1 LIDDDIALA
10 KSLDKKSPFTKSNQ
24 FALDFVSPFSYT
36 YDVLSLC
43 YEGPVWRGQLGAQE
57 VVFVISQQPM
67 PGVSAAATLTGPST
81 IKDSPAVER
90 ALSRSKIYLLISW
103 SLLYPEDE
111 EFLDYLRCGEFVG
124 DGRAA
129 LDALEVAL
137 GADEGERV
145 KEKLASLRKQLALAE
160 SLVASECVNWQLSD
174 LQSEHR
180 RVFSNVITLDCPPYE
195 TLFGNDHVFAQSHV
209 MGDISG
215 FYKAF
220 GVEVSKDIHE
230 RLDHLSV
237 EFEFMH
243 FLAYKESY
251 SLCHDSPEK
260 TQIVVDAQKKFVKN
274 HIGRWV
280 PLFCRMLSK
289 KAESGLFKL
298 VADMTADWMEFE
310 TAYLGVT
317 PQPYTETDYR
327 PATFSSPEGQTYECG
342 AQDQGNELTMLLNEV
357 GAQSFMDVKEKDREN
372 EEGRPSGT
380 A

>member
-1 LIDDDIALA
+1 MT
-10 KSLDKKSPFTKSNQ
+10 SP
-24 FALDFVSPFSYT
+24 
-36 YDVLSLC
+36 
-43 YEGPVWRGQLGAQE
+43 
-57 VVFVISQQPM
+57 QPM
-67 PGVSAAATLTGPST
+67 HRVSASATATLPNPST

-90 ALSRSKIYLLISW
+90 ALSRSKVYLLISW

-111 EFLDYLRCGEFVG
+111 EFLDYLRCGEFVE
-124 DGRAA
+124 DGRTA
-129 LDALEVAL
+129 LDALGVAL
-137 GADEGERV
+137 GVDGNQRAKD
-145 KEKLASLRKQLALAE
+145 KLVALKKQLE
-160 SLVASECVNWQLSD
+160 LVEGLISSECVNWQLSD

-220 GVEVSKDIHE
+220 GVELSKDIHE

-251 SLCHDSPEK
+251 SLCHDGPEK
-260 TQIVVDAQKKFVKN
+260 TQIVVEAQKKFVKN

-280 PLFCRMLSK
+280 PLFCRMLAK
-289 KAESGLFKL
+289 KADSGLFKL
-298 VADMTADWMEFE
+298 VADMTVDWMEFE
-310 TAYLGVT
+310 TAFLAVT

-342 AQDQGNELTMLLNEV
+342 AQDQGNELSMLLNEV
-357 GAQSFMDVKEKDREN
+357 GAQSFMDVKEKDKDKDQ

>member
-1 LIDDDIALA
+1 MTS
-10 KSLDKKSPFTKSNQ
+10 KQ
-24 FALDFVSPFSYT
+24 
-36 YDVLSLC
+36 
-43 YEGPVWRGQLGAQE
+43 PVPSA
-57 VVFVISQQPM
+57 SH
-67 PGVSAAATLTGPST
+67 SAAAVIPAPAT

-90 ALSRSKIYLLISW
+90 ALNRSKIYLLISW

-111 EFLDYLRCGEFVG
+111 EFLDYLRCGEFVE

-129 LDALEVAL
+129 LDTLHAMLD
-137 GADEGERV
+137 GNGGERAV
-145 KEKLASLRKQLALAE
+145 QKIYALKKQLDLAE
-160 SLVASECVNWQLSD
+160 TLIASECANWQLSD

-220 GVEVSKDIHE
+220 GVELSKDIHE

-251 SLCHDSPEK
+251 SRCHDGAEK

-280 PLFCRMLSK
+280 PLFCRMLAK
-289 KAESGLFKL
+289 KADSGLFKL
-298 VADMTADWMEFE
+298 VADMTGDWMEFE
-310 TAYLGVT
+310 TVFLGVA

-327 PATFSSPEGQTYECG
+327 PATFNSPEGQTYECG
-342 AQDQGNELTMLLNEV
+342 AQDQGNELTLLLNEV
-357 GAQSFMDVKEKDREN
+357 GAQSFLDVKDKDKEKDEKGPVGN
-372 EEGRPSGT
+372 

>member
-1 LIDDDIALA
+1 MTS
-10 KSLDKKSPFTKSNQ
+10 KQ
-24 FALDFVSPFSYT
+24 
-36 YDVLSLC
+36 
-43 YEGPVWRGQLGAQE
+43 PVPSA
-57 VVFVISQQPM
+57 SH
-67 PGVSAAATLTGPST
+67 SAAAVVPAPST

-90 ALSRSKIYLLISW
+90 ALNRSKIYLLVSW

-111 EFLDYLRCGEFVG
+111 EFLEYLRCGEFVE
-124 DGRAA
+124 DGRTA
-129 LDALEVAL
+129 LDTLQAMLD
-137 GADEGERV
+137 GNGGERAV
-145 KEKLASLRKQLALAE
+145 QKIHALKKQLDVAE
-160 SLVASECVNWQLSD
+160 TLIASECANWQLSD

-220 GVEVSKDIHE
+220 GVELSKDIHE

-243 FLAYKESY
+243 FLTYKESY
-251 SLCHDSPEK
+251 SRCHDGAEK

-280 PLFCRMLSK
+280 PLFCRMLAK
-289 KAESGLFKL
+289 KADSGLFKL
-298 VADMTADWMEFE
+298 VADMTADWMDFE
-310 TAYLGVT
+310 MAFLGVA

-327 PATFSSPEGQTYECG
+327 PATFNSPEGQTYECG
-342 AQDQGNELTMLLNEV
+342 AQDQGNELTLLLNEV
-357 GAQSFMDVKEKDREN
+357 GAQSFLDVKDKDKEKDEK
-372 EEGRPSGT
+372 GPVGT

>member
-1 LIDDDIALA
+1 MPSKQPVSGA
-10 KSLDKKSPFTKSNQ
+10 SPSV
-24 FALDFVSPFSYT
+24 A
-36 YDVLSLC
+36 
-43 YEGPVWRGQLGAQE
+43 A
-57 VVFVISQQPM
+57 VIP
-67 PGVSAAATLTGPST
+67 APST

-90 ALSRSKIYLLISW
+90 ALNRSKLYLLISW

-111 EFLDYLRCGEFVG
+111 EFLDYLRCGEFVE

-129 LDALEVAL
+129 LDTLQAMLD
-137 GADEGERV
+137 GAGGERAV
-145 KEKLASLRKQLALAE
+145 QKIHALKKQFDLAE
-160 SLVASECVNWQLSD
+160 TLIASEYINWQLSD

-220 GVEVSKDIHE
+220 GVELSKDIHE

-251 SLCHDSPEK
+251 SRCHDGAEK
-260 TQIVVDAQKKFVKN
+260 TQIVVEAQKKFVKN

-289 KAESGLFKL
+289 KADSGLFRL

-310 TAYLGVT
+310 MAFLGVA

-327 PATFSSPEGQTYECG
+327 PATFNSPEGQTYECG
-342 AQDQGNELTMLLNEV
+342 AQDQGNELSLLLNEV
-357 GAQSFMDVKEKDREN
+357 GAQSFMDSKDKDKEKDEK
-372 EEGRPSGT
+372 GPVGT